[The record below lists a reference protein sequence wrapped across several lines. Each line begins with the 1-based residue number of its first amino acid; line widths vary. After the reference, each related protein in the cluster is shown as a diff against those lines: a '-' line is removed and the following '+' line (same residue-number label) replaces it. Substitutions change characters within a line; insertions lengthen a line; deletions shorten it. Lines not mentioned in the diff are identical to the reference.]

1 MVTQQNPFTGVSPA
15 TFAPLDSTYRS
26 WLSGV
31 LGGYT
36 NPFSQQYASMN
47 APLAQLA
54 YYTAPAVGAAGGY
67 APATGAATN
76 PYGQFLSEGLG
87 TMGGYTPL
95 SSADW
100 MARAQGVQSALG
112 AGDAA
117 TAAQT
122 RLQSRFGGAGGQQS
136 AEEVSRN
143 QQALVNAAVTANTP
157 LALRGET
164 GAILDRLYDRWV
176 TNPANTGNYLDY
188 GMGNVWGQFNLPG
201 LS

>member
-1 MVTQQNPFTGVSPA
+1 MVTPA
-15 TFAPLDSTYRS
+15 TFAPLDATYRN
-26 WLSGV
+26 WLSGQ

-36 NPFSQQYASMN
+36 NPFEQQYMNMN

-54 YYTAPAVGAAGGY
+54 YYTAPAAAGY
-67 APATGAATN
+67 QAATGAATN

-87 TMGGYTPL
+87 TMGGYAPL
-95 SSADW
+95 SAQDW
-100 MARAQGVQSALG
+100 MARAQGVQTALG
-112 AGDAA
+112 
-117 TAAQT
+117 TTTNPTMAQT

-143 QQALVNAAVTANTP
+143 QQALVNAAITANTP

-164 GAILDRLYDRWV
+164 GAILDRMYDRWV
-176 TNPANTGNYLDY
+176 TNPASTGNYLDY
-188 GMGNVWGQFNLPG
+188 GIGNIWSQFG

>member
-1 MVTQQNPFTGVSPA
+1 MVTPA
-15 TFAPLDSTYRS
+15 TFAPLDATYRN
-26 WLSGV
+26 WLSGQ

-36 NPFSQQYASMN
+36 NPFQQQYMNMN

-67 APATGAATN
+67 APATGAGTN
-76 PYGQFLSEGLG
+76 PYGQFLSECVG
-87 TMGGYTPL
+87 TMGGYSPL

-100 MARAQGVQSALG
+100 MARAQGVQTALC
-112 AGDAA
+112 A
-117 TAAQT
+117 TTDPTMAQT

-143 QQALVNAAVTANTP
+143 QQALVNAAITANTP

-164 GAILDRLYDRWV
+164 GSILDRMYDRWV
-176 TNPANTGNYLDY
+176 TNPASTGNYLDY
-188 GMGNVWGQFNLPG
+188 GIGNIWGQFNLPG

>member
-1 MVTQQNPFTGVSPA
+1 MVTPA
-15 TFAPLDSTYRS
+15 TFAPLDATYRN
-26 WLSGV
+26 WLTTQ
-31 LGGYT
+31 LQGYT
-36 NPFSQQYASMN
+36 NPFEQQYRNMN

-54 YYTAPAVGAAGGY
+54 YYSAPADARY
-67 APATGAATN
+67 APATGAGTN

-87 TMGGYTPL
+87 TMGGYSPL

-100 MARAQGVQSALG
+100 MARAQGVQTALG
-112 AGDAA
+112 ATTDP
-117 TAAQT
+117 TMAQT

-143 QQALVNAAVTANTP
+143 QQALVNAAITANTP

-164 GAILDRLYDRWV
+164 GSILDRMYDRWV
-176 TNPANTGNYLDY
+176 TNPASTGNYLDY
-188 GMGNVWGQFNLPG
+188 GIGNIWGQFNLPG